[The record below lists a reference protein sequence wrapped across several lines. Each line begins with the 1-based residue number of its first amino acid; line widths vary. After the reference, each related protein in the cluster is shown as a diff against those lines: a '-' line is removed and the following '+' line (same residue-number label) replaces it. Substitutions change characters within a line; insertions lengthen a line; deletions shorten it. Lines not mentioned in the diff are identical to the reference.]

1 MQDSSRRI
9 IAGTNMSA
17 CRKGVRYTNPIHT
30 VCIGFDASI
39 DGHDGQK
46 AKSQCLLVHKMPLF
60 TRAADFSD

>member
-1 MQDSSRRI
+1 
-9 IAGTNMSA
+9 MSA